1 MRAAFRLGTVLGLA
15 MGLSWGLPAAPSGPV
30 LPPKALRDSV
40 RVPAT
45 NPSAAVQPPSDST
58 RNPTLGSAGNQA
70 STAKPDSL
78 SLRPK
83 SRSDSVIVAK
93 HQFNHQEQIITG
105 SVIMTCL
112 ALMLVAMNNYNPR

>member
-1 MRAAFRLGTVLGLA
+1 MQAHFRLGLLLGLA
-15 MGLSWGLPAAPSGPV
+15 TGLSWGLPAAPSGPV
-30 LPPKALRDSV
+30 LAPKALRDSS
-40 RVPAT
+40 RAAAP
-45 NPSAAVQPPSDST
+45 NPPTAPQTPSDTT
-58 RNPTLGSAGNQA
+58 RNA
-70 STAKPDSL
+70 SVTAKPDSL

-93 HQFNHQEQIITG
+93 HQFNHREQIITG

>member
-1 MRAAFRLGTVLGLA
+1 VRAAFRLALSLGLA
-15 MGLSWGLPAAPSGPV
+15 AGISWGLPAAPSGPV
-30 LPPKALRDSV
+30 LPPKAIRDSV
-40 RVPAT
+40 RVPAA
-45 NPSAAVQPPSDST
+45 NPSAAAQPPSDTT
-58 RNPTLGSAGNQA
+58 RNPA

-93 HQFNHQEQIITG
+93 HQFNHREQIITG